1 MTREGDLEAIRV
13 QGKRIRT
20 ALLEVRHLASPL
32 RRPRVGVIVPR
43 FGHSAVDRNLVKRR
57 LRELARTEVLPAV
70 PALDV
75 VIRAAPSAYGATFEE
90 LRSAMQGAM
99 RRIERSTTEQHGN
112 TRMDTEP
119 KE

>member
-43 FGHSAVDRNLVKRR
+43 FGHTAVDRNLVKRR
-57 LRELARTEVLPAV
+57 LRDLARTEVLLSIGAI
-70 PALDV
+70 DV
-75 VIRAAPSAYGATFEE
+75 VIRASPAAYKASFDELQRAVRGAVRK
-90 LRSAMQGAM
+90 LQR
-99 RRIERSTTEQHGN
+99 N
-112 TRMDTEP
+112 DTELTEDTEGTE
-119 KE
+119 KNQ